1 MLRTS
6 CLVLLFS
13 SFAALAHAQGL
24 TVPEGYQQAP
34 QQPMQAYAQPAP
46 QQPAYGLD
54 QPPPG
59 PQRSGFTLELSLGL
73 GFTQTEERV
82 RCASGAGLTCP
93 DPGYAIFVGL
103 APLAVGIGGF
113 ITESFALLFR
123 ASGTSFFDSDRLIVL
138 GHYGIAAQLWPAD
151 WLMLSIGPAL
161 ALFGDLEGNSDFGFG
176 VDARIGFSFLTLT
189 HHSFRVALELF
200 PSFFEEFV
208 MGESIVFEWQF
219 Y

>member
-1 MLRTS
+1 
-6 CLVLLFS
+6 VLLFS
-13 SFAALAHAQGL
+13 SFAALTQAQGL

-34 QQPMQAYAQPAP
+34 QQQPAQPYAQPAYGQP
-46 QQPAYGLD
+46 VQQPPHAQLD

-59 PQRSGFTLELSLGL
+59 PQRSGFTVELSIGL
-73 GFTQTEERV
+73 AFTQTEERV
-82 RCASGAGLTCP
+82 RCASGPGLTCP
-93 DPGYAIFVGL
+93 DPGYTVFVGL

-138 GHYGIAAQLWPAD
+138 GHYGLAAQFWAAD

-161 ALFGDLEGNSDFGFG
+161 ALFGDLEGNADFGFG
-176 VDARIGFSFLTLT
+176 IDARVGFSFLSLA